1 LGKNFPLSK
10 TFLLREFVYRV
21 ILVDMSV
28 SNQLSRWLKPGV
40 IALVAGGIVVLA
52 FLGTSLYIVDPTE
65 AAVITRF
72 GKLFSITDPGLH
84 FKLPF
89 GIDKHYMVNVRNVQ
103 TEQFGFRTLSSGI
116 SSTYAGQT
124 SESTMLTG
132 DMNIIEVEWIIQY
145 RIGDPRA
152 WVFNVQER
160 TETIRDVS
168 RSVVNQLVG
177 DRGIMDIMGGPGRNA
192 IEVDGVRLMNEMFTL
207 YQLGIEVIAVKL
219 QNIDPPAGVQ
229 EAFDDVNK
237 AQQDMNRLINEGQQ
251 AYNAEIPKARGE
263 ADRLLQVAQGY
274 AAERVNRAKGD
285 VDRFNAV
292 YDEYRNAPEVTRQ
305 RLYYEMIEEV
315 FGGTSDTAII
325 DRSLPNIIPLGKAA
339 VGGGQQ

>member
-1 LGKNFPLSK
+1 MTVN
-10 TFLLREFVYRV
+10 
-21 ILVDMSV
+21 D
-28 SNQLSRWLKPGV
+28 QLARWLKPGIV
-40 IALVAGGIVVLA
+40 ALVVGGIAVLS
-52 FLGTSLYIVDPTE
+52 FLGTSVYIVDPTE

-72 GKLFSITDPGLH
+72 GKLLSVTNPGLH

-89 GIDKHYMVNVRNVQ
+89 GIDRQYKVNVRNVQ
-103 TEQFGFRTLSSGI
+103 TEQFGFRTLSTGI

-124 SESTMLTG
+124 GESTMLTG
-132 DMNIIEVEWIIQY
+132 DLNIIEVEWIIQY
-145 RIGDPRA
+145 RISDPRA

-177 DRGIMDIMGGPGRNA
+177 DRGIMDIMGGSGRSA
-192 IEVDGVRLMNEMFTL
+192 IEADGVRLMNETFSG
-207 YQLGIEVIAVKL
+207 YKLGIEVIAVKL

-285 VDRFNAV
+285 VERFNAV
-292 YDEYRNAPEVTRQ
+292 YDEYRNAPDVTRR
-305 RLYYEMIEEV
+305 RLYYEMVEEV
-315 FGGTSDTAII
+315 FGGTSPTTII
-325 DRSLPNIIPLGKAA
+325 DRSLQNIIPLGKAA
-339 VGGGQQ
+339 VGGSGAGGGQ